1 MLPDKKGLDPSS
13 LAGTNL
19 CKMSSKECIT
29 GPFFVVDVVVVVVD
43 VVDVVVLSFTSFS
56 KTDGVVVVVLVVVV
70 VGVVVDVV
78 RMVLVD
84 VVTRLSWM
92 GRMETAS
99 AE

>member
-1 MLPDKKGLDPSS
+1 MLPDKKGFDPSS

-56 KTDGVVVVVLVVVV
+56 KTDGVVVVLEVVV